1 MADNQGA
8 VPIEVT
14 PTIELEAEV
23 EMGGTAS
30 EYNAEAWAV
39 GERHG
44 VPVGS
49 SDQTYHNNSK
59 YYAETVAGNAE
70 AIAAAAAAAA
80 TAEAEAEARKAEG
93 YAVGKQDGTDVESG
107 SPYYHNNTRYYAE
120 RCVNAEQ
127 AAVAAEAAKDAAAIA
142 QGKAEEAQGKAEDAQ
157 EAAETAATGTGANAT
172 RAEAARDAALA
183 AAETFSSGLTFKGSV
198 NYASGLPASDNTLGD
213 EYLVLYSGSSGTNY
227 IGQKYAW
234 DGTAW
239 QPVGTNLKL
248 YRDADGDLCEED

>member
-1 MADNQGA
+1 MADNQGS

-14 PTIELEAEV
+14 PTIELHATV
-23 EMGGTAS
+23 EMGGAAS
-30 EYNAEAWAV
+30 ENNAEAWAV
-39 GERHG
+39 GERGG
-44 VPVGS
+44 VPVNS

-59 YYAETVAGNAE
+59 YYAE
-70 AIAAAAAAAA
+70 
-80 TAEAEAEARKAEG
+80 
-93 YAVGKQDGTDVESG
+93 
-107 SPYYHNNTRYYAE
+107 

-127 AAVAAEAAKDAAAIA
+127 AAVASEAAQAAAVIA
-142 QGKAEEAQGKAEDAQ
+142 QGKAETAQGKAEDAQ
-157 EAAETAATGTGANAT
+157 EAAEAAATGTGANAT

-198 NYASGLPASDNTLGD
+198 NYESGLPGSGNTLGD

-227 IGQKYAW
+227 IGRKYAW

-239 QPVGTNLKL
+239 QPVGTNTKL